1 MKRIDKG
8 NHSFKGENM
17 KEDFQNGDLY
27 DVYYTDNNGKEHCVC
42 YFGHCKSDVVRLFES
57 EQCVGEV
64 IRRIVKR

>member
-1 MKRIDKG
+1 
-8 NHSFKGENM
+8 M

-42 YFGHCKSDVVRLFES
+42 YFGHCKRDVVRLFES
-57 EQCVGEV
+57 EQCIGEV